1 MLTKKEKRELL
12 RLVVHRNEHLKGSRS
27 WDVLEYC
34 IMLLLMVVLAFSIR
48 AVLVEPMRVR
58 GSSME
63 VTLLPGDYMA
73 VEKISYI
80 YKPMER
86 GDVVIC
92 YYPNNDK
99 YTCVKRIIGF
109 AGDTI
114 TIEGGV
120 VSVNG
125 VELREDYVTTGL
137 TPKHDGTYEVETGC
151 IFVMGDTRLVSR
163 DSTDGMVGSVPAERV
178 IGRVRRVLLP
188 FSRSKKLSDIQYDV

>member
-1 MLTKKEKRELL
+1 MLTKKEKKELIK
-12 RLVVHRNEHLKGSRS
+12 LVSKRNEHIKGGLA
-27 WDVLEYC
+27 WEVLEYF
-34 IMLLLMVVLAFSIR
+34 ITLVVMMVLAFSIR

-92 YYPNNDK
+92 YYPKNDE
-99 YTCVKRIIGF
+99 YTCVKRIIGLE
-109 AGDTI
+109 GDTI
-114 TIEGGV
+114 TIEEGV

-125 VELREDYVTTGL
+125 VRLQEDYVTTGM
-137 TPKHDGTYEVETGC
+137 TSKHDGTYVVEPGC
-151 IFVMGDTRLVSR
+151 VFVMGDNRLVSR
-163 DSTDGMVGSVPAERV
+163 DSTDGMVGSIPVARV
-178 IGRVRRVLLP
+178 IGKVNRVLLP
-188 FSRSKKLSDIQYDV
+188 FDRAKKLEKVQYDV